1 MKIFR
6 NFLLIDA
13 DAEQRSRIQQSLS
26 SKETTVLSAATWEDA
41 RRMVNSDSIT
51 GVIFG
56 FGTDPMECV
65 NAAKTIMAEKS
76 DKHPHVYY
84 LTDTQPEENCALN
97 QVNDITQF
105 VIARKSDLH
114 LVKSKIE
121 EFENNKN
128 YNNYSEDHNNLKQ
141 VVKSMENYIHEI
153 TDSLRYAKVIQQAL
167 LPTEESVNRII
178 NDAFLYNRPKDVIGG
193 DFYWYTIKYNRVIL
207 AVADCAGHGVPGAL
221 LSMIGHNFLNT
232 IVNERNITDPALILK
247 HMNQMIHKLF
257 EKGQLNSASKDSL
270 DMGIISIDADRRV
283 VEYAGAKR
291 PLFISKNGVV
301 EKVKADIYSLGSITP
316 ISTDY
321 AKHTIPFGINDFF
334 YLSSDGAIDQ
344 FGGSESRRLG
354 TKQFIKVLES
364 MSHLNAEEQKNYFDM
379 FMNNWKKH
387 EMQTDDILLAGIR
400 PGAVVI

>member
-1 MKIFR
+1 MKTFR
-6 NFLLIDA
+6 NFLVIDA
-13 DAEQRSRIQQSLS
+13 DADQRVKIQNTLS
-26 SKETTVLSAATWEDA
+26 NAETSVLSAATWEDA
-41 RRMVNSDSIT
+41 RRMVSSDSVT

-56 FGTDPMECV
+56 FGTDPMECIT
-65 NAAKTIMAEKS
+65 ATKAIMAEKTE
-76 DKHPHVYY
+76 KHPHVYY

-97 QVNDITQF
+97 QVNDITKF
-105 VIARKSDLH
+105 VIARKSDLQ

-121 EFENNKN
+121 EFENSNSG
-128 YNNYSEDHNNLKQ
+128 NNSSEDHNNLKQ

-153 TDSLRYAKVIQQAL
+153 TDSLRYAKVIQQSL
-167 LPTEESVNRII
+167 LPSEESVNRII

-232 IVNERNITDPALILK
+232 IVNDRNITDPALILK
-247 HMNQMIHKLF
+247 NMNQMIHKLF
-257 EKGQLNSASKDSL
+257 EKGQLSSASKDSL

-283 VEYAGAKR
+283 VEFAGAKR

-316 ISTDY
+316 ISADF
-321 AKHTIPFGINDFF
+321 AKHTIPFGLKDFF
-334 YLSSDGAIDQ
+334 YLSSDGAVDQ

-354 TKQFIKVLES
+354 TKQFVKVLES

-379 FMNNWKKH
+379 FMSNWKKH

-400 PGAVVI
+400 PGSLMI

>member
-1 MKIFR
+1 MKTFR

-13 DAEQRSRIQQSLS
+13 DADQRVKIQNTLS
-26 SKETTVLSAATWEDA
+26 NAETSVLSAATWEDA
-41 RRMVNSDSIT
+41 RRMVSSDSVT

-56 FGTDPMECV
+56 FGTDPMECI
-65 NAAKTIMAEKS
+65 NATKAIMAENT

-105 VIARKSDLH
+105 VIARKSDLQ

-121 EFENNKN
+121 EFENSNSC
-128 YNNYSEDHNNLKQ
+128 NNSSEDHNNLKQ

-153 TDSLRYAKVIQQAL
+153 TDSLRYAKVIQQSL
-167 LPTEESVNRII
+167 LPSEESVNKII

-232 IVNERNITDPALILK
+232 IVNDRNITDPALILK
-247 HMNQMIHKLF
+247 NMNQMIHKLF
-257 EKGQLNSASKDSL
+257 EKGQLSSASKDSL

-316 ISTDY
+316 ISADF
-321 AKHTIPFGINDFF
+321 AKHTIPFGIKDFF

-344 FGGSESRRLG
+344 FGGTESRRLG
-354 TKQFIKVLES
+354 TKQFVKVLES
-364 MSHLNAEEQKNYFDM
+364 MSHLNADEQKNYFDM
-379 FMNNWKKH
+379 FMSNWKKN

-400 PGAVVI
+400 PGSLMI

>member
-65 NAAKTIMAEKS
+65 NAAKTIKSEKS
-76 DKHPHVYY
+76 EKHPHIYY

-105 VIARKSDLH
+105 VIARKSDLQ

-121 EFENNKN
+121 EFENNN
-128 YNNYSEDHNNLKQ
+128 SCNNCSEDHNNLKQ

-153 TDSLRYAKVIQQAL
+153 TDSLRYAKVIQQSL
-167 LPTEESVNRII
+167 LPSEESVKRII

-232 IVNERNITDPALILK
+232 IVNERNTTDPALILK

-257 EKGQLNSASKDSL
+257 EKGQLGSASKDSL

-316 ISTDY
+316 ISADF
-321 AKHTIPFGINDFF
+321 AKHTIPFGIKDFF

-400 PGAVVI
+400 PGAVVM